1 MDGFIIINK
10 DKGLTS
16 YDICHKLKRILGT
29 KHVGHTGTLDPD
41 ATGVLV
47 VAFNKATKL
56 MKLLEEHSKEYTT
69 TVLFGK
75 SSDTLDITGKILE
88 DVVCDINYNELIIA
102 IDKIKSYT
110 EQVPPMYSAIK
121 VNGQKMYDLARQNK
135 TVDLPPRPITI
146 NKIDILSDLYD
157 INGYKAIDLHID
169 VSKGFYVRSFCRDLG
184 MLLGVPSLMYS
195 LQRDRSGVFDIK
207 DSCKLD
213 DDVVNHILGIEDVFK
228 DLEILNV
235 NDFEAKLCL
244 NGVVFDER
252 QIKTD
257 KPFRIYHNDKLIAIY
272 EPVDTYKYKPVVLFK
287 GEE

>member
-10 DKGLTS
+10 GKGLTS
-16 YDICHKLKRILGT
+16 YDVCHKLKRILET

-47 VAFNKATKL
+47 VAFNRATKL

-75 SSDTLDITGKILE
+75 SSDTLDITGSIIDDIK
-88 DVVCDINYNELIIA
+88 CDINKSDLLKA
-102 IDKIKSYT
+102 IDIIKDYKD
-110 EQVPPMYSAIK
+110 QVPPMYSAIK

-135 TVDLPPRPITI
+135 TINLPPRPIEI
-146 NKIDILSDLYD
+146 NRIDILSDIYD
-157 INGYKAIDLHID
+157 IDGYKAIDLHID

-184 MLLGVPSLMYS
+184 AILGVPSLMYS
-195 LQRDRSGVFDIK
+195 LQRDRSGIFDIK
-207 DSCKLD
+207 DSCTLD
-213 DDVVNHILGIEDVFK
+213 DNVLEHILTIEDVFSN
-228 DLEILNV
+228 LEILRV
-235 NDFEAKLCL
+235 NDFEAKLCM